1 MSDLY
6 RLVYASKNLIAGD
19 EDEAAAAIAQI
30 LSTSQRNNAA
40 VDVTGALL
48 FNKGAF
54 AQVLEGPRQG
64 VEATFERIQQDDR
77 HSDVTVLQCGPVDG
91 RAFGNWS
98 MAFVGRSSRG
108 QALWN
113 GLASKSG
120 FDLSRLNGDDVFAM
134 LHGLVVEEEGIVPS
148 PVARPAVAR
157 PTVAVPVPPRDAAL
171 DVARLRVEPANLRPT
186 AAAAAMDAGPDAAM
200 SPPDRAAP
208 PIRDEPVL
216 AVLRA
221 SLRSER
227 LAAVEL
233 RGVIDDLR
241 VAQAQQAERIE
252 TMARERDAWAE
263 RVRSL
268 AAALNEA
275 ADLIAARAPAASK
288 AA

>member
-1 MSDLY
+1 MRAGRRSGL
-6 RLVYASKNLIAGD
+6 RQLVD
-19 EDEAAAAIAQI
+19 
-30 LSTSQRNNAA
+30 
-40 VDVTGALL
+40 
-48 FNKGAF
+48 
-54 AQVLEGPRQG
+54 
-64 VEATFERIQQDDR
+64 
-77 HSDVTVLQCGPVDG
+77 
-91 RAFGNWS
+91 
-98 MAFVGRSSRG
+98 AFVGRSSRG
-108 QALWN
+108 QALWERTR
-113 GLASKSG
+113 SKSG

-148 PVARPAVAR
+148 PVARP
-157 PTVAVPVPPRDAAL
+157 TVAVPVPPRDAAL
-171 DVARLRVEPANLRPT
+171 DIARLRVEPANLRPT
-186 AAAAAMDAGPDAAM
+186 AATAAMDAGPDAAM